1 MIFVTGSTG
10 LLGSHI
16 VVWLLNSGASV
27 KALYRSEERKEV
39 IHRLL
44 RFYHPDRYE
53 ALVANLH
60 WHRGDILE
68 TEDLEEGM
76 QGCTKVVHCAALVS
90 FQRSDFYPLWEMNRT
105 GTANVVNCAL
115 AAGIGY
121 FIHISS
127 TAAVGTDGMHD
138 DGVKRESNHWNAN
151 EKVSTYSY
159 TKYSAEKEVW
169 RGVEEGLNAVIVNP
183 SLIFGPGSWSESSL
197 TIFRTLKDGLKF
209 YTKGGNAFVDVRD
222 VADVVLRLDQ
232 EQIHSERFLV
242 TGNNIL
248 FKDLF
253 EQICAELKVK
263 APHILANRFMSS
275 LAWRLSALVSAFS
288 GKQPTITKDTARS
301 AQEITYY
308 STEKLRKQFPDFEFR
323 ELKDTIENT
332 VRGRMDS

>member
-39 IHRLL
+39 VYRLL
-44 RFYHPDRYE
+44 KYYHPDRYDS
-53 ALVANLH
+53 LVENLH

-68 TEDLEEGM
+68 TEDLEDGM

-90 FQRSDFYPLWEMNRT
+90 FQKDDFYRLWEMNRT
-105 GTANVVNCAL
+105 GTANVVNVAL
-115 AAGIGY
+115 ASGISY
-121 FIHISS
+121 FVHISS
-127 TAAVGTDGMHD
+127 TAAVGTDGMQS
-138 DGVKRESNHWNAN
+138 DGMKRESNHWNAN

-169 RGVEEGLNAVIVNP
+169 RGIEEGLKTVIVNP
-183 SLIFGPGSWSESSL
+183 SVIFGPGSWEESSL
-197 TIFRTLKDGLKF
+197 TIFRTLKNGLKY

-222 VADVVLRLDQ
+222 IADVILRLDK
-232 EQIHSERFLV
+232 EQIHSERFLI
-242 TGNNIL
+242 TGNNLL

-253 EQICAELKVK
+253 EQICRQLNVK
-263 APHILANRFMSS
+263 APYKLANRLMSS
-275 LAWRLSALVSAFS
+275 VAWRLSAIVAVFT

-308 STEKLRKQFPDFEFR
+308 STEKIRKQFPDFEFR
-323 ELKDTIENT
+323 KLEDTIGNT
-332 VRGRMDS
+332 VRGKMN